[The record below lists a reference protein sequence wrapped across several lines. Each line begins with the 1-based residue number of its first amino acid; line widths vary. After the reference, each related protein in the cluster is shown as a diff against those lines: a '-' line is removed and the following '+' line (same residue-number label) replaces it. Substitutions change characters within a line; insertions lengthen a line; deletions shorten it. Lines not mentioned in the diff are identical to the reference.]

1 MKEKEKNSE
10 KGKWGG
16 GKERETGEDRNR
28 LLSVTIPAL
37 IYFANPGGA
46 SESPW
51 RQPLFH
57 I

>member
-1 MKEKEKNSE
+1 M
-10 KGKWGG
+10 GG